1 MIHFEINFPRVVQK
15 QFDLF
20 SFYKS
25 YFRNNL
31 EKVYKLQR

>member
-1 MIHFEINFPRVVQK
+1 MIHFEINFSRLVRK

-20 SFYKS
+20 SFYKG

-31 EKVYKLQR
+31 AKVYKTQR